1 MNASDQCKSNTIFS
15 RLIRLKAGK
24 RGWPIKTSALFGLT
38 IAGTVIWASIPKVS
52 VPERAQTSHQPT
64 VAVVRAQPKTLSDFI
79 TLQAEF
85 RPYQEIRL
93 HAKVSGYVS
102 AINVDIGDHVTQGQ
116 VLATLEIPELKD
128 GLNKAEAAWRE
139 SQQAVIK
146 AEADY
151 RDADLEYQRLAEV
164 AKQHVNLVAQQQ
176 LDNTAAK
183 DEAKRGS
190 LGMAKEHVAEC
201 RAEVGRI
208 NSLLAY
214 SKITVPFNGVITNRY
229 ADLGSLVQAGTA
241 SDTQAKPL
249 VELSEDDLLRLRF
262 PVPEQQTPLIH
273 DGKTV
278 EVTVPALGAVFVG
291 KIARSAWR
299 VDRSTRT
306 MIAEVDVPNV
316 DRKLHAGMYAS
327 VKLPLKHE
335 RALAIPVQALSGGD
349 SPTVIVLNKEH
360 ELEERHVTVGLRTA
374 TEVAINS
381 GLEDGDLVVIGDRS
395 GFRPGDHAT
404 AKLVDVSL
412 SNEAGDGNG

>member
-24 RGWPIKTSALFGLT
+24 RGWPITTSAFFGLT
-38 IAGTVIWASIPKVS
+38 IAGTIIWASIPKVS
-52 VPERAQTSHQPT
+52 VPEHAKISFQPT
-64 VAVVRAQPKTLSDFI
+64 VAVVKAEPKTLSDFI

-85 RPYQEIRL
+85 HPYQEIRL
-93 HAKVSGYVS
+93 HAKVAGYVS
-102 AINVDIGDHVTQGQ
+102 AINVDIGDRVTQGE
-116 VLATLEIPELKD
+116 VVATLEIPELQD
-128 GLNKAEAAWRE
+128 NLNKAEAALRE

-151 RDADLEYQRLAEV
+151 RDADLEYQRLGEV
-164 AKQHVNLVAQQQ
+164 AKQHANLVAQQQ
-176 LDNTAAK
+176 LDNAAAK
-183 DEAKRGS
+183 DEAERGS
-190 LGMAKEHVAEC
+190 LGMAREHVAEC

-241 SDTQAKPL
+241 SDTQTKPL
-249 VELSEDDLLRLRF
+249 VELSQDDLLRLRF

-273 DGKTV
+273 DGETV
-278 EVTVPALGAVFVG
+278 EVTVPALGAVFAG
-291 KIARSAWR
+291 KIVRSAWR

-306 MIAEVDVPNV
+306 MLTEVDVPNS
-316 DRKLHAGMYAS
+316 DHKLHAGMYAS
-327 VKLPLKHE
+327 VKLPLKEE
-335 RALAIPVQALSGGD
+335 RGVAIPVQALSAGEH
-349 SPTVIVLNKEH
+349 PTVIVLNKEH

-412 SNEAGDGNG
+412 SNETDNGNG

>member
-64 VAVVRAQPKTLSDFI
+64 VAVVRAQAKTLSDFI

-116 VLATLEIPELKD
+116 VLATLEIPELED

-229 ADLGSLVQAGTA
+229 ADLGSLIQAGIVRIDGQRSVYLPVLKSGSDANTISVVEGIKQAVSHLLDVPKQLVTKVVFDQSVFVKTA
-241 SDTQAKPL
+241 I
-249 VELSEDDLLRLRF
+249 EN
-262 PVPEQQTPLIH
+262 LIH
-273 DGKTV
+273 EGL
-278 EVTVPALGAVFVG
+278 LGLVLTGIMILVFLGNFRATLAVF
-291 KIARSAWR
+291 
-299 VDRSTRT
+299 
-306 MIAEVDVPNV
+306 
-316 DRKLHAGMYAS
+316 
-327 VKLPLKHE
+327 
-335 RALAIPVQALSGGD
+335 LAIPLSALA
-349 SPTVIVLNKEH
+349 TFIVLSFGNSSINSMILGGLALVFSRLIDNSVVVLENIFRH
-360 ELEERHVTVGLRTA
+360 IELGEPP
-374 TEVAINS
+374 EVAAEK
-381 GLEDGDLVVIGDRS
+381 GGKEAALPVLA
-395 GFRPGDHAT
+395 AT
-404 AKLVDVSL
+404 LTTR
-412 SNEAGDGNG
+412 